1 MYDARTDV
9 EVSGCCGGRSCRN
22 MKRAKKDMIGQEE
35 ETKGLQD
42 SMMELAV
49 DISSYPTSGPIV
61 MLNSLPFCSY
71 DDQHSG
77 I

>member
-1 MYDARTDV
+1 
-9 EVSGCCGGRSCRN
+9 

-49 DISSYPTSGPIV
+49 DTSSYPTSGPIV